1 MRKTYLAAIGL
12 GTMLMLG
19 ATAANAAEGA
29 SMASC
34 TQARDK
40 INTALAANPQGA
52 NNDAASKES
61 HYGRDFCAYGMF
73 DKGMQHYNAAL
84 KLLGAS

>member
-1 MRKTYLAAIGL
+1 
-12 GTMLMLG
+12 MLILG
-19 ATAANAAEGA
+19 ATAANADTA
-29 SMASC
+29 SMSNC

-40 INTALAANPQGA
+40 VNTAIAANPQGA

-73 DKGMQHYNAAL
+73 DRGMQHYNAAL